1 MDLSTNRCS
10 DVVKTLLSYLSHPSI
25 VTVLAGDLDVFGEAL
40 TLDFLRQEQIPDT
53 EFVEKSYLVTALKK
67 DEQHKKLIARKK
79 QLVYEYL
86 KKVMPPNNRHYIL
99 RWTLSM
105 RGDFRPVGMEQ
116 SEIQENQVPSLRE
129 LLVQSASISTVLKN
143 YFSNETNQQ
152 IEQSDHKISDFI
164 LYHELPPF
172 TTAEKAYIFNVV

>member
-67 DEQHKKLIARKK
+67 
-79 QLVYEYL
+79 
-86 KKVMPPNNRHYIL
+86 MSN
-99 RWTLSM
+99 T
-105 RGDFRPVGMEQ
+105 
-116 SEIQENQVPSLRE
+116 
-129 LLVQSASISTVLKN
+129 KN
-143 YFSNETNQQ
+143 
-152 IEQSDHKISDFI
+152 
-164 LYHELPPF
+164 
-172 TTAEKAYIFNVV
+172 